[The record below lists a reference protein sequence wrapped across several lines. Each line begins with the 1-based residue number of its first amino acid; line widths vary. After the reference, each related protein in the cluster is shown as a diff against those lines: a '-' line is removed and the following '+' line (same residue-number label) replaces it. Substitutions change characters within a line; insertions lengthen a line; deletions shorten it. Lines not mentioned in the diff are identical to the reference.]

1 MDESDLKAWR
11 AGKPE
16 GLQDS
21 PSGVLS
27 AMFSP
32 DGRWIAYTSDGDVYV
47 RPFRGHGG
55 PWMVSAGGGSWPTWS
70 PKRNELFYGTP
81 ENKIMVVPYLV
92 DGDAFSAGKA
102 MLWSPTG
109 YVSGGAGRPF
119 DLDPI
124 DQRFAVKPIE
134 QRADETHDKVVFIF
148 NFFEELRRVAPATKG

>member
-55 PWMVSAGGGSWPTWS
+55 PWG
-70 PKRNELFYGTP
+70 R
-81 ENKIMVVPYLV
+81 LV
-92 DGDAFSAGKA
+92 A
-102 MLWSPTG
+102 
-109 YVSGGAGRPF
+109 
-119 DLDPI
+119 DL
-124 DQRFAVKPIE
+124 
-134 QRADETHDKVVFIF
+134 
-148 NFFEELRRVAPATKG
+148 VA